1 MVGSLQAFIEGT
13 SVVTKHQVDR
23 HLEGHIHK
31 LALEIDKRNPTEET
45 GIGHIINPDNQNSL
59 YNKQN
64 IREAYFKMIKTA
76 YEMALKPSMPHSH
89 FEVLIKCQRL
99 NGVQLVEGKG
109 HNRAGN
115 SFFKLI

>member
-76 YEMALKPSMPHSH
+76 YEMALKPSMPIVILKYLSNAKDLM
-89 FEVLIKCQRL
+89 VCNL
-99 NGVQLVEGKG
+99 
-109 HNRAGN
+109 
-115 SFFKLI
+115 

>member
-1 MVGSLQAFIEGT
+1 
-13 SVVTKHQVDR
+13 
-23 HLEGHIHK
+23 
-31 LALEIDKRNPTEET
+31 
-45 GIGHIINPDNQNSL
+45 
-59 YNKQN
+59 
-64 IREAYFKMIKTA
+64 MIKTA